1 MGHVP
6 EKKETEVSTI
16 DETIEDSVCQS
27 VEKTVVGEGEV
38 SVGGDIGT
46 SECWI
51 RVLGDVVLMYYK
63 LKNTVSYSLRIDWKC
78 HIDL

>member
-16 DETIEDSVCQS
+16 DATMEDSVCQS

-38 SVGGDIGT
+38 GVGLGGDIGT
-46 SECWI
+46 SEC
-51 RVLGDVVLMYYK
+51 
-63 LKNTVSYSLRIDWKC
+63 
-78 HIDL
+78 

>member
-16 DETIEDSVCQS
+16 DATMEDSLCQS

-38 SVGGDIGT
+38 VEGSDIGT
-46 SECWI
+46 S
-51 RVLGDVVLMYYK
+51 
-63 LKNTVSYSLRIDWKC
+63 KC
-78 HIDL
+78 

>member
-16 DETIEDSVCQS
+16 DATMGDSVCQS

-38 SVGGDIGT
+38 SVDGDIGT
-46 SECWI
+46 SEC
-51 RVLGDVVLMYYK
+51 
-63 LKNTVSYSLRIDWKC
+63 
-78 HIDL
+78 